1 MMKMSIS
8 SAKQIRKGQKTRQQ
22 TEYALYLFLL
32 PAVVA
37 TLLFSYLP
45 MFTNIMAFMDYDPTA
60 GWMGLQSKF
69 VGLENFRKIF
79 NDPSFYTLVWRTL
92 YYSIV
97 IIVVTFPAKIIF
109 ALLLNEIRSQFF
121 KRTVQTITYL
131 PHFVSWVI
139 LASLIY
145 IFLSTDSSGVINNF
159 RSAVGLERIIFMK
172 YEENFPIVLALSSL
186 YKGLGW
192 GSIIYLA
199 AIAAVDSQMY
209 EAAIID
215 GATRAQQA
223 WYITLPS
230 ILPTVMITLVL
241 EMGSLMGSSF
251 DQVFNLQNSVI
262 QVQTNTIA
270 TYTYTTGI
278 VRQQYAISAAVGL
291 FQGVVNCVLLLS
303 TDFISKKLT
312 SYGLI

>member
-1 MMKMSIS
+1 MNNTVSKLS
-8 SAKQIRKGQKTRQQ
+8 SSPKPKKTRQQ
-22 TEYALYLFLL
+22 TEYVLFLFLL

-37 TLLFSYLP
+37 TLLFCYLP
-45 MFTNIMAFMDYDPTA
+45 MFTNVMAFMDYDPTA
-60 GWMGLQSKF
+60 GWMGLESKF
-69 VGLENFRKIF
+69 VGLENFKNIF
-79 NDPSFYTLVWRTL
+79 SDPTFYPLVWRTL
-92 YYSIV
+92 YYSAL
-97 IIVVTFPAKIIF
+97 IILISFPAKIIF
-109 ALLLNEIRSQFF
+109 ALLLNEIKCNPF

-145 IFLSTDSSGVINNF
+145 IFLSTDSSGVINNI
-159 RSAVGLERIIFMK
+159 RSLFGLDRVIFMK
-172 YEENFPIVLALSSL
+172 YEENFPAVLVLSSL
-186 YKGLGW
+186 YKELGW

-199 AIAAVDSQMY
+199 AIAAVDGQMY

-215 GATRAQQA
+215 GASRLQQA
-223 WYITLPS
+223 WYITIPS

-241 EMGSLMGSSF
+241 DMGSLMSSNF
-251 DQVFNLQNSVI
+251 DQVFNLQNAVI
-262 QVQTNTIA
+262 QIQTNTIA

-278 VRQQYAISAAVGL
+278 VRQQYSISAAVGL
-291 FQGVVNCVLLLS
+291 FQGVVNCILLLT